1 MWGKIASLIIRNRI
15 AILIVL
21 SSVTVFMTWQA
32 SQIELSYTFVKPL
45 PGDDPAMIDYNAF
58 KKMFGEDGN
67 IMVIGLQDSNLFK
80 LSTFNGLFNLSHD
93 IKNISGIKEVLSVA
107 NIYNI
112 SKDDDLK
119 KFEYKQL
126 IKNQPTSQSQLDSLK
141 TLIYSLPF
149 YEGLIYNK
157 ETNAT
162 LIAITFD
169 DKKLNS
175 KDRLE
180 IVENI
185 KDLAHEFSVKHNVTL
200 HFSGL
205 PYIRTTFMKVVSYEM
220 KLFLILAIA
229 VTALILFLFF
239 RSFRV
244 VGYSLIVITIGL
256 IWSVGTIH
264 LFGFQITIL
273 SSMIP
278 PLITVIGLPNCIFF
292 TNKYQEELRRH
303 GNKMRALSMMVRK
316 VGLSNFLANITTA
329 VGFGVFYFTN
339 SALLVEFGIVAAINV
354 IASYFVALTFLT
366 IILSYLPAPS
376 LKKKNHLSGKRIN
389 YIIDKVN
396 YLIHNKRKTIYIII
410 SVITIVG
417 GFGMFYIQK
426 IGYVVD
432 DLPKNDPIYTDLRFF
447 EKNFNGVLPF
457 EILIDTKKEK
467 GVFADNAKT
476 LYKIRRLQKVVN
488 EHPEFSKPLS
498 IVEAVRFGYQTYKGG
513 DPKFYQLASPIELNN
528 MKSYLSNVTGN
539 EGKFKSFLD
548 STNRFTRVSF
558 QMADV
563 GSVRIKEIMDDLRP
577 KVDSIFNPKDYNV
590 SFTGQSAVFLK
601 GNDYLFHHLF
611 ISLLIAIG
619 LILLIGMVLFRS
631 VLIIVLSKI
640 PCLIPLVVTAGI
652 MGYFNIPFKPSTI
665 LIFSIAFGLASDGT
679 IYILTEYRQ
688 QLNSGAGA
696 NSIHNTVKE
705 VGLSMIYTNI
715 ILFFGFAIFIVS
727 SFGGTA
733 AMGTL
738 ISITLLSALVTNLVL
753 LPSILLTLEKRINTK
768 NMLKDGLDLDTPEE
782 GEEEISENQNL
793 A

>member
-410 SVITIVG
+410 SVI
-417 GFGMFYIQK
+417 
-426 IGYVVD
+426 
-432 DLPKNDPIYTDLRFF
+432 
-447 EKNFNGVLPF
+447 
-457 EILIDTKKEK
+457 
-467 GVFADNAKT
+467 ADC
-476 LYKIRRLQKVVN
+476 
-488 EHPEFSKPLS
+488 
-498 IVEAVRFGYQTYKGG
+498 
-513 DPKFYQLASPIELNN
+513 
-528 MKSYLSNVTGN
+528 
-539 EGKFKSFLD
+539 
-548 STNRFTRVSF
+548 
-558 QMADV
+558 
-563 GSVRIKEIMDDLRP
+563 RI
-577 KVDSIFNPKDYNV
+577 
-590 SFTGQSAVFLK
+590 
-601 GNDYLFHHLF
+601 
-611 ISLLIAIG
+611 
-619 LILLIGMVLFRS
+619 FR
-631 VLIIVLSKI
+631 
-640 PCLIPLVVTAGI
+640 G
-652 MGYFNIPFKPSTI
+652 
-665 LIFSIAFGLASDGT
+665 
-679 IYILTEYRQ
+679 
-688 QLNSGAGA
+688 
-696 NSIHNTVKE
+696 
-705 VGLSMIYTNI
+705 
-715 ILFFGFAIFIVS
+715 
-727 SFGGTA
+727 
-733 AMGTL
+733 
-738 ISITLLSALVTNLVL
+738 
-753 LPSILLTLEKRINTK
+753 
-768 NMLKDGLDLDTPEE
+768 
-782 GEEEISENQNL
+782 
-793 A
+793 